1 MNTDAEIEAK
11 FWKTLKGD
19 RVGMLALTGV
29 EEGHSQPM
37 TAQVLHE
44 DDVLGPI
51 FFFTSK
57 DTDLVRNMGDSHR
70 AALHFSAKGHDLFAS
85 VHGELSLDNDRA
97 TIDKLWNTFVAA
109 WFEGGKDDPKLQ
121 LVRLDPDHAQVWLN
135 ENSAIAAV
143 KLLLGRDPK
152 KEYAGKTADV
162 RLGRH

>member
-1 MNTDAEIEAK
+1 
-11 FWKTLKGD
+11 
-19 RVGMLALTGV
+19 
-29 EEGHSQPM
+29 
-37 TAQVLHE
+37 
-44 DDVLGPI
+44 
-51 FFFTSK
+51 
-57 DTDLVRNMGDSHR
+57 MGDSHR

-121 LVRLDPDHAQVWLN
+121 LVRLDPDRAQVWLN